1 MRRIHSGFV
10 STVAASMLVVATLT
24 VPSGAAAAPG
34 VSWSPCFRDLGPFQC
49 ATVRVPLDYDAPNG
63 TKISIALARMPA
75 TDPAHRIGSLFIN
88 PGGPGGS
95 GIDFLL
101 GAGPFLFTDEV
112 RARFDIIGFDPRGVL
127 RSSPLRCFG
136 TSRQW
141 EPYFTPFAFP
151 STPEEEQIW
160 IEADRYLDDACAQ
173 RGGAIIDHM
182 STANVARDLDRLRAA
197 VGDPWLSYY
206 GVSYGSY
213 IGVTYANMF
222 PSKVRA
228 VVVDGVLDPIA
239 WSSGAPGEGSTV
251 PFSTRLRSDQGAQAT
266 LDEFLRLCDAG
277 GPVNCAFAPD
287 ASDRFDALAEQ
298 LRQGPIDL
306 VDPETGE
313 TFPYNYSFLI
323 LDTLISMYD
332 SFSWPFLAEFLAQLE
347 AEASAAKLGASLRA
361 LRASENFIAKRG
373 FPRYPNFVESFPAIA
388 CADSDN
394 PDEYAAWSSNGA
406 AADEQFGYFGRIW
419 TWASSLCAEW
429 PGADGDRYVGPFT
442 AATADPVLVVGN
454 LYDPATRYQGAVTVH
469 GVLPNSALLTVNG
482 WGHTSLFLSVCA
494 DAVIADYLLE
504 MTTPA
509 EGTTCNQDVVP
520 FT

>member
-1 MRRIHSGFV
+1 
-10 STVAASMLVVATLT
+10 
-24 VPSGAAAAPG
+24 
-34 VSWSPCFRDLGPFQC
+34 
-49 ATVRVPLDYDAPNG
+49 
-63 TKISIALARMPA
+63 
-75 TDPAHRIGSLFIN
+75 
-88 PGGPGGS
+88 
-95 GIDFLL
+95 
-101 GAGPFLFTDEV
+101 
-112 RARFDIIGFDPRGVL
+112 
-127 RSSPLRCFG
+127 
-136 TSRQW
+136 
-141 EPYFTPFAFP
+141 
-151 STPEEEQIW
+151 
-160 IEADRYLDDACAQ
+160 
-173 RGGAIIDHM
+173 M

-394 PDEYAAWSSNGA
+394 PDDYAAWSSNGA